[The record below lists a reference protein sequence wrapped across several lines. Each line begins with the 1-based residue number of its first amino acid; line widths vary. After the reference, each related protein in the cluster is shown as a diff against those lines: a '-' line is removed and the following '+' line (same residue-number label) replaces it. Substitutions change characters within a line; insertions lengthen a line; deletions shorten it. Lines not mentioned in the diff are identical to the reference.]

1 MVHAWRWVLLGGSCW
16 AWSGVRLAG
25 GQRMAWGGMML
36 WYTVERPGDER
47 TRTHDARARIRDAG
61 ARARVL

>member
-1 MVHAWRWVLLGGSCW
+1 
-16 AWSGVRLAG
+16 
-25 GQRMAWGGMML
+25 MAWGGMML

-61 ARARVL
+61 ARARVYNIEWQRESVRGVVGLCGAVAG